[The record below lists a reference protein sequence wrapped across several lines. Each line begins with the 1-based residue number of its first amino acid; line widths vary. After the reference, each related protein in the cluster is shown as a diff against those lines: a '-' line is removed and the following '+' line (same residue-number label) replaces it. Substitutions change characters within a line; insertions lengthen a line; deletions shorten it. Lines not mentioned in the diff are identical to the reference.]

1 MWWAHYKKTFLL
13 IQLLIALMA
22 FQIHRQVQ
30 QTWAVTAVF
39 FLMMQLGALLGAV
52 WAGRLRRRLVAS
64 FGEVNK

>member
-1 MWWAHYKKTFLL
+1 
-13 IQLLIALMA
+13 MA